1 MSKGPLIPIGGAAE
15 GIGGAFIAAWH
26 RAEAGDRT
34 PERSVLVFA
43 RPNGF
48 KAALSDAR
56 VEILDARAEGPAP
69 SITALAG
76 RVGRPDG
83 RVLDDGAALAST
95 GAIRRT
101 GRQLTLAA
109 SEATVTVADVRPTA
123 STLVT
128 RPWNS
133 TTEPSGG
140 ALQPVRK
147 ARSRRTV
154 QPSRAPR

>member
-1 MSKGPLIPIGGAAE
+1 MSKGPLIPIGAAAE

-101 GRQLTLAA
+101 GLQLTLAA
-109 SEATVTVADVRPTA
+109 SEAPVTVEFDR
-123 STLVT
+123 
-128 RPWNS
+128 
-133 TTEPSGG
+133 SG
-140 ALQPVRK
+140 
-147 ARSRRTV
+147 ARSEVGTRRADPV
-154 QPSRAPR
+154 DCGGRGGHPRRLGCL